1 MRRTV
6 LAATALLVF
15 GLGMT
20 ASMAQ
25 QQDPGTIKVNPPVQ
39 TTPSQIQTQPS
50 QPMNLNTSQNPYRDR
65 QYLQTPVQ
73 QPNQKR

>member
-6 LAATALLVF
+6 LAATALIVF
-15 GLGMT
+15 GFGMT

-25 QQDPGTIKVNPPVQ
+25 QPQQMDPGTIKVNPPPQPAPV
-39 TTPSQIQTQPS
+39 QIQTQPT

-73 QPNQKR
+73 PRK

>member
-15 GLGMT
+15 GIGMT

-25 QQDPGTIKVNPPVQ
+25 QLDPGTIKVNPPVQ
-39 TTPSQIQTQPS
+39 TPPSQVQTQPS

-73 QPNQKR
+73 QPAKQR